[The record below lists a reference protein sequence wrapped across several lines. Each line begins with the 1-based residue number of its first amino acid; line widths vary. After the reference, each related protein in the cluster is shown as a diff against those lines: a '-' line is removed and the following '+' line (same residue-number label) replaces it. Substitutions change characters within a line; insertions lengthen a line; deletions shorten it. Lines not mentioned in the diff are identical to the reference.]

1 MVTPRPS
8 LPMTVTELLAAPKN
22 SLSYFLLRLRKEL
35 RVLEDLKQGILSF
48 SPFDGSTDLRRWKA
62 EIQGPSNTPYE
73 NGVFILDYCIGL
85 DFPVKAPKI
94 RFVTQIFHPNI
105 SSKGEICV
113 DILQGN
119 WSPALTIEKIL
130 LSIISLL
137 SDPNTDNF
145 IVPEAAYLY
154 KKNYQEYDRIA
165 REWTKIYAM
174 PHGNSVKVQQNLNKL
189 DDFIDT
195 VPTMNIIPSLTDHI
209 VQHELV
215 FIQSNARCRP
225 ARFSVVESLKEKT
238 FDDGESKRYLPIIQV
253 CLWPSRWKQKF
264 PIVTEYLY
272 SVDDNQDRRRLV
284 VARSDAVEKLNI
296 DNELQ
301 SLIIALEEE
310 GITHGKCTQSEI
322 LVNGLRT
329 LIGKAPDEVGQGC
342 LRLYSMDTFLY
353 PQLNQFLREENF
365 RKINTYGPFVQ
376 LLFIYFNHPSSI
388 KVHSIEVYR
397 GMNLSS
403 MMIHAYE
410 KAAKCQ
416 ISFRWAGFSST
427 SKNREFAE
435 FFDTNTLFII
445 QLKKIYFSE
454 TRAIDI
460 SICSQ
465 FPEEEEVLLKAGF
478 EFTVESVR
486 YDDKKKKHYVYLN
499 VYV

>member
-8 LPMTVTELLAAPKN
+8 LPMTVTELVSIQN
-22 SLSYFLLRLRKEL
+22 S
-35 RVLEDLKQGILSF
+35 
-48 SPFDGSTDLRRWKA
+48 
-62 EIQGPSNTPYE
+62 N
-73 NGVFILDYCIGL
+73 
-85 DFPVKAPKI
+85 
-94 RFVTQIFHPNI
+94 
-105 SSKGEICV
+105 
-113 DILQGN
+113 
-119 WSPALTIEKIL
+119 LTCE
-130 LSIISLL
+130 
-137 SDPNTDNF
+137 
-145 IVPEAAYLY
+145 
-154 KKNYQEYDRIA
+154 
-165 REWTKIYAM
+165 
-174 PHGNSVKVQQNLNKL
+174 
-189 DDFIDT
+189 
-195 VPTMNIIPSLTDHI
+195 
-209 VQHELV
+209 
-215 FIQSNARCRP
+215 
-225 ARFSVVESLKEKT
+225 
-238 FDDGESKRYLPIIQV
+238 
-253 CLWPSRWKQKF
+253 
-264 PIVTEYLY
+264 
-272 SVDDNQDRRRLV
+272 LV

-353 PQLNQFLREENF
+353 PQLNQFLREGNF
-365 RKINTYGPFVQ
+365 RKINTHGPFVQ
-376 LLFIYFNHPSSI
+376 LLFFYFNHPSSI

-416 ISFRWAGFSST
+416 ISFRWTDFSST

-465 FPEEEEVLLKAGF
+465 FPEEEEVLLKAGV